1 MELRTFGAAVL
12 AAGCLL
18 AAGCGSDSNDAGDSA
33 TAAGNP
39 GSANSGKKYDVGI
52 VAFAAADQTSSQAI
66 AGYKAEASRLGY
78 KVTVVDPQGSV
89 DKAVGAMQDL
99 VQKRVDLMMVT
110 VFPSTSLTAGL
121 RAAKAAGIPVVS
133 LSGGI
138 ADGVQVNYDSGVQAG
153 KKLADQMVQETGGK
167 GDLLALG
174 YRSGL
179 PCIGREKSLDA
190 AIGSTSINKTRNE
203 VPIPG
208 QVEAST
214 QFTQAFLAKHK
225 SAGDGLAVWGCF
237 DDPSLGAIAAIKQGD
252 RKDVKV
258 YGINGQ
264 PAALKAIQ
272 DKAMNATVWL
282 DVTGA
287 GTEIAKNTGKYVEAG
302 VDAKPFDTPVPDELV
317 TQENVDQF
325 LADHPDALKGL

>member
-1 MELRTFGAAVL
+1 MELRKFGAAVV

-18 AAGCGSDSNDAGDSA
+18 VAVGCGSDSDDSA
-33 TAAGNP
+33 
-39 GSANSGKKYDVGI
+39 SATPSGGGSGKSYNVGI

-66 AGYKAEASRLGY
+66 AGYKARASQLGY
-78 KVTVVDPQGSV
+78 EVTVVDPQGST

-99 VQKRVDLMMVT
+99 VQKRVDLMLVT

-138 ADGVQVNYDSGVQAG
+138 ADGVQVNYDSGLQAG
-153 KKLADQMVQETGGK
+153 KKVADQLVKDTGGS

-174 YRSGL
+174 YKSGL

-190 AIGSTSINKTRNE
+190 ALQGTSINKSREE

-214 QFTQAFLAKHK
+214 NFAQAFLAKH
-225 SAGDGLAVWGCF
+225 SSGNVAVWGCF
-237 DDPSLGAIAAIKQGD
+237 DDPSLGAIAAIKQAG

-272 DKAMNATVWL
+272 DGTMDATVWL

-287 GTEIAKNTGKYVEAG
+287 GKQIADNTGKYVDGG
-302 VDAKPFDTPVPDELV
+302 VDAKPVDTPIPDELI
-317 TQENVDQF
+317 TKDNVDQF
-325 LADHPDALKGL
+325 LSSHPDALKGL

>member
-1 MELRTFGAAVL
+1 MELRKFGAAVL
-12 AAGCLL
+12 AVGCLL
-18 AAGCGSDSNDAGDSA
+18 AAGCGSSSDESGGSTTAG
-33 TAAGNP
+33 G
-39 GSANSGKKYDVGI
+39 GSASSGKKYNVGI

-66 AGYKAEASRLGY
+66 AGYKAEADKLGY

-110 VFPSTSLTAGL
+110 VFPSTALTAGL
-121 RAAKAAGIPVVS
+121 RAAKAANIPVVS

-138 ADGVQVNYDSGVQAG
+138 ADGVQVNVDSGIVAG
-153 KKLADQMVQETGGK
+153 KTLADELVKETGGK

-190 AIGSTSINKTRNE
+190 ALGSTSINKTRNE

-225 SAGDGLAVWGCF
+225 DTGEGLTVWGCF
-237 DDPSLGAIAAIKQGD
+237 DDPALGAIAAIKQGG

-258 YGINGQ
+258 FGINGQ
-264 PAALKAIQ
+264 PGALKAIQ
-272 DKAMNATVWL
+272 DKSMNATVWL
-282 DVTGA
+282 DVVKA
-287 GTEIAKNTGKYVEAG
+287 GTQIAQNTAKYVQAG
-302 VDAKPFDTPVPDELV
+302 VDAKPVNTPLPQELV

-325 LADHPDALKGL
+325 LQSHPDALKGL

>member
-1 MELRTFGAAVL
+1 MVLRRFGAAVL
-12 AAGCLL
+12 AVGCLL
-18 AAGCGSDSNDAGDSA
+18 AATGCGSDSDDSA
-33 TAAGNP
+33 SATPAS
-39 GSANSGKKYDVGI
+39 GSGDSGKKYDVGI

-66 AGYKAEASRLGY
+66 AGYKAEAAKLGY
-78 KVTVVDPQGSV
+78 DVTVVDPQGSV

-99 VQKRVDLMMVT
+99 VQKRVDLLMVT
-110 VFPSTSLTAGL
+110 VFPSTALTAGL

-133 LSGGI
+133 LSGGL

-153 KKLADQMVQETGGK
+153 KKLADELVKETGGS

-174 YRSGL
+174 YKSGL

-190 AIGSTSINKTRNE
+190 ALGSTSIDKSRQE

-214 QFTQAFLAKHK
+214 NFTQAFLAKHK
-225 SAGDGLAVWGCF
+225 SGGIVWGCF
-237 DDPSLGAIAAIKQGD
+237 DDPSLGAIAAIKQAG

-272 DKAMNATVWL
+272 DKTMNATVWL

-287 GTEIAKNTGKYVEAG
+287 GTEIAKNTAKYVAAG

>member
-1 MELRTFGAAVL
+1 MELRKFGAAVL
-12 AAGCLL
+12 AVGCLV
-18 AAGCGSDSNDAGDSA
+18 AAGCGSGSDGDSA
-33 TAAGNP
+33 TAAGG
-39 GSANSGKKYDVGI
+39 GSGSSGKKYNIGI

-66 AGYKAEASRLGY
+66 AGYKAEAAKLGY

-110 VFPSTSLTAGL
+110 VFPSTALTAGL
-121 RAAKAAGIPVVS
+121 RAAKAANIPVVS
-133 LSGGI
+133 LSGGL
-138 ADGVQVNYDSGVQAG
+138 ADGVQVNYDSGVAAG
-153 KKLADQMVQETGGK
+153 KKLADELVKETGGK

-190 AIGSTSINKTRNE
+190 ALGATSIAKTRNE

-225 SAGDGLAVWGCF
+225 AAGEGLAVWGCF
-237 DDPSLGAIAAIKQGD
+237 DDPSLGAIAAIKQAG

-287 GTEIAKNTGKYVEAG
+287 GTEIAKNTAKYIDAG
-302 VDAKPFDTPVPDELV
+302 VDAKPVDTPVPDELV

-325 LADHPDALKGL
+325 LKDHPDALKGL

>member
-12 AAGCLL
+12 AVGCLL
-18 AAGCGSDSNDAGDSA
+18 AAGCGSDSNDSGGSA
-33 TAAGNP
+33 TAAGNSS
-39 GSANSGKKYDVGI
+39 GNSGKKYNIGI

-66 AGYKAEASRLGY
+66 AGYKAEAAKLGY

-133 LSGGI
+133 LSGGL
-138 ADGVQVNYDSGVQAG
+138 ADGVQVNYDSGVAAG
-153 KKLADQMVQETGGK
+153 KELADELVKETGGT

-190 AIGSTSINKTRNE
+190 AIGSTSIKKTRDE

-225 SAGDGLAVWGCF
+225 SGGGIVWGCF
-237 DDPSLGAIAAIKQGD
+237 DDPSLGAIAAIKQAG
-252 RKDVKV
+252 RKDIKV

-272 DKAMNATVWL
+272 DKTMNATVWL

-302 VDAKPFDTPVPDELV
+302 VDAKPVDTPVPDELV
-317 TQENVDQF
+317 TQENVDRF

>member
-1 MELRTFGAAVL
+1 MELRKFGAAVL
-12 AAGCLL
+12 AVGCLV
-18 AAGCGSDSNDAGDSA
+18 AAGCGSSSDDDSSKA
-33 TAAGNP
+33 TASG
-39 GSANSGKKYDVGI
+39 GSSSSGKKYNVGI

-66 AGYKAEASRLGY
+66 AGYKAEAAKLGY

-121 RAAKAAGIPVVS
+121 RAAKAANIPVVS
-133 LSGGI
+133 LSGGL
-138 ADGVQVNYDSGVQAG
+138 ADGVQVNYDSGVAAG
-153 KKLADQMVQETGGK
+153 KPVADELMKDTGGQ

-179 PCIGREKSLDA
+179 PCIGREQSLDA
-190 AIGSTSINKTRNE
+190 AIKGSGIKKTRNE

-225 SAGDGLAVWGCF
+225 SGTLSVWGCF
-237 DDPSLGAIAAIKQGD
+237 DDPSVGAIAAIKQAG
-252 RKDVKV
+252 RKDIKV
-258 YGINGQ
+258 YGVNGQ
-264 PAALKAIQ
+264 PNALKAIQ
-272 DKAMNATVWL
+272 DKDMTATVWL

-287 GTEIAKNTGKYVEAG
+287 GTEIAKNTDKYVKAG
-302 VDAKPFDTPVPDELV
+302 VGAKAVDTPVPYELV
-317 TQENVDQF
+317 NQANVDKF

>member
-1 MELRTFGAAVL
+1 MELRKFGAAVV

-18 AAGCGSDSNDAGDSA
+18 VAAGCGSDSNDSASA
-33 TAAGNP
+33 TPAGG
-39 GSANSGKKYDVGI
+39 GSGNSGKKYNVGI

-66 AGYKAEASRLGY
+66 AGYKARAAELGY

-110 VFPSTSLTAGL
+110 VFPSTALTAGL

-133 LSGGI
+133 LSGGL
-138 ADGVQVNYDSGVQAG
+138 ADGVQVNYDSGVAAG
-153 KKLADQMVQETGGK
+153 KKLADELVEETGGS

-174 YRSGL
+174 YKSGL

-190 AIGSTSINKTRNE
+190 ALGSTSINKTRQE

-225 SAGDGLAVWGCF
+225 SGGIVWGCF
-237 DDPSLGAIAAIKQGD
+237 DDPSLGAIAAIKQAG
-252 RKDVKV
+252 RKDIKV

-287 GTEIAKNTGKYVEAG
+287 GKEIADNTAKYVDAG
-302 VDAKPFDTPVPDELV
+302 VDAKPVDTPVPDELV
-317 TQENVDQF
+317 TQDNVDAF
-325 LADHPDALKGL
+325 LKAHPDALKGL

>member
-1 MELRTFGAAVL
+1 MELRKLGVAVL
-12 AAGCLL
+12 AAACLL
-18 AAGCGSDSNDAGDSA
+18 AAGCGSDSDDSDSSA
-33 TAAGNP
+33 TAAG
-39 GSANSGKKYDVGI
+39 GSANSGKKYNIGI

-66 AGYKAEASRLGY
+66 AGYKAEAARLGY

-121 RAAKAAGIPVVS
+121 RAAKAANIPVVS

-138 ADGVQVNYDSGVQAG
+138 ADGVQVNYDSGVAAG
-153 KKLADQMVQETGGK
+153 KKLADQLVTETGGK

-179 PCIGREKSLDA
+179 PCIGREKSLDGA
-190 AIGSTSINKTRNE
+190 LGATSIKKTRNE

-225 SAGDGLAVWGCF
+225 ASGEGLAVWGCF
-237 DDPSLGAIAAIKQGD
+237 DDPSLGAIAAIKQAG
-252 RKDVKV
+252 RKDIKV

-272 DKAMNATVWL
+272 DKTMNATVWL

-287 GTEIAKNTGKYVEAG
+287 GTEIAKNTAKYVDAG
-302 VDAKPFDTPVPDELV
+302 VDAKPVDTPVPDELV

>member
-1 MELRTFGAAVL
+1 MELRKLGAAVL
-12 AAGCLL
+12 AVGCLL

-33 TAAGNP
+33 TAAGTSS
-39 GSANSGKKYDVGI
+39 GSSGKKYDVGI

-66 AGYKAEASRLGY
+66 AGYKAEAAKLGY
-78 KVTVVDPQGSV
+78 DVTVVDPQGSV

-99 VQKRVDLMMVT
+99 VQKRVDMMMVT
-110 VFPSTSLTAGL
+110 VFPSTALTAGL

-133 LSGGI
+133 LSGGL
-138 ADGVQVNYDSGVQAG
+138 ADGVQVNYDSGVAAG
-153 KKLADQMVQETGGK
+153 KELADELVKETGGT

-190 AIGSTSINKTRNE
+190 AIAPTSIKKTRNE

-225 SAGDGLAVWGCF
+225 SGGIVWGCF
-237 DDPSLGAIAAIKQGD
+237 DDPALGAIAAIKQAG
-252 RKDVKV
+252 RKNVKV

-302 VDAKPFDTPVPDELV
+302 VDAKQVDTPVPDELV

>member
-1 MELRTFGAAVL
+1 MELRRFGAAVL
-12 AAGCLL
+12 AVGCLL
-18 AAGCGSDSNDAGDSA
+18 AAGCGGDSNGSSA
-33 TAAGNP
+33 SG
-39 GSANSGKKYDVGI
+39 GSAKKYDIGI

-66 AGYKAEASRLGY
+66 SGYKDEAKRLGY
-78 KVTVVDPQGSV
+78 DVTVVDPQGSV

-99 VQKRVDLMMVT
+99 VQKRVDLMLVT

-133 LSGGI
+133 LSGGL
-138 ADGVQVNYDSGVQAG
+138 ADGVQVNYDSGIAAG
-153 KKLADQMVQETGGK
+153 KAVADDLVKETGGK

-190 AIGSTSINKTRNE
+190 ALQSSSITKSRNE

-225 SAGDGLAVWGCF
+225 AAGDGLAVWGCF
-237 DDPSLGAIAAIKQGD
+237 DDPSLGAIAAIKEAG
-252 RKDVKV
+252 RKDIKV
-258 YGINGQ
+258 FGINGQ

-272 DKAMNATVWL
+272 SGDMNATVYL
-282 DVTGA
+282 KVTEA
-287 GTEIAKNTGKYVEAG
+287 GREIARNTAKYVEAG
-302 VDAKPFDTPVPDELV
+302 VDAKPVDTPVPYELV
-317 TQENVDQF
+317 NRDNVDQF
-325 LADHPDALKGL
+325 LKDNPSALKGL

>member
-12 AAGCLL
+12 AVGCLL
-18 AAGCGSDSNDAGDSA
+18 AAGCGSSSDNSSGSSA
-33 TAAGNP
+33 TAATG
-39 GSANSGKKYDVGI
+39 GSAKKYNVGI

-66 AGYKAEASRLGY
+66 KGYQDEAKKLGY

-110 VFPSTSLTAGL
+110 VFPSTALTAGL
-121 RAAKAAGIPVVS
+121 RAAKAAKIPVVS
-133 LSGGI
+133 LSGGL
-138 ADGVQVNYDSGVQAG
+138 ADGVQVNYDSGVVAG
-153 KKLADQMVQETGGK
+153 KAVADDLVKETAGK
-167 GDLLALG
+167 GDILALG

-190 AIGSTSINKTRNE
+190 ALQATSMTKTRNE

-225 SAGDGLAVWGCF
+225 DTGAGLAVWGCF
-237 DDPSLGAIAAIKQGD
+237 DDPSLGAISAIKQAG
-252 RKDVKV
+252 RKDIKV
-258 YGINGQ
+258 FGINGQ

-272 DKAMNATVWL
+272 SKDMNATVWL
-282 DVTGA
+282 NVTGA
-287 GTEIAKNTGKYVEAG
+287 GQEIAKNTAKYVQGG
-302 VDAKPFDTPVPDELV
+302 VDAKPVDTPVPYELV
-317 TQENVDQF
+317 NQDNVDQF
-325 LADHPDALKGL
+325 LQDHPDALKGL

>member
-1 MELRTFGAAVL
+1 MELRKFGAAVV

-18 AAGCGSDSNDAGDSA
+18 VAAGCGGDSNDSAA
-33 TAAGNP
+33 TAS
-39 GSANSGKKYDVGI
+39 GSGGSGSSGSSGKKYNVGI

-66 AGYKAEASRLGY
+66 AGYKARAAELGY

-110 VFPSTSLTAGL
+110 VFPSTALTAGL

-133 LSGGI
+133 LSGGL
-138 ADGVQVNYDSGVQAG
+138 ADGVQVNYDSGIAAG
-153 KKLADQMVQETGGK
+153 KKLADELVKETGGS

-174 YRSGL
+174 YKSGL

-190 AIGSTSINKTRNE
+190 ALQGTSIAKSRQE

-225 SAGDGLAVWGCF
+225 SGGIVWGCF
-237 DDPSLGAIAAIKQGD
+237 DDPSLGAIAAIKQAG

-287 GTEIAKNTGKYVEAG
+287 GKEIADNTAKYVDAG
-302 VDAKPFDTPVPDELV
+302 VDAKPVDTPVPDELV
-317 TQENVDQF
+317 TQDNVDAF
-325 LADHPDALKGL
+325 LKAHPDAIKGL

>member
-1 MELRTFGAAVL
+1 MELRKFGAAVL
-12 AAGCLL
+12 AVGCLL
-18 AAGCGSDSNDAGDSA
+18 AAGCGSSSDDNDSAA
-33 TAAGNP
+33 TAAG
-39 GSANSGKKYDVGI
+39 GAADSGKKYNVGI

-66 AGYKAEASRLGY
+66 AGYKAEAAKLGY
-78 KVTVVDPQGSV
+78 EVTVVDPQGSV

-121 RAAKAAGIPVVS
+121 RAAKAADIPVVS
-133 LSGGI
+133 LSGGL
-138 ADGVQVNYDSGVQAG
+138 ADGVQVNYDSGVAAG
-153 KKLADQMVQETGGK
+153 KPVADQIMTDTGGK

-179 PCIGREKSLDA
+179 PCIGREQSLDA
-190 AIGSTSINKTRNE
+190 AIKGSGIKKSREE

-225 SAGDGLAVWGCF
+225 SGGEGLAVWGCF
-237 DDPSLGAIAAIKQGD
+237 DDPSLGAIAAIKQAG

-258 YGINGQ
+258 YGVNGQ

-272 DKAMNATVWL
+272 DKTMNATVWL

-287 GTEIAKNTGKYVEAG
+287 GTEIAKNTDKYVKAG
-302 VDAKPFDTPVPDELV
+302 VDAKAVDTPVPYELV
-317 TQENVDQF
+317 TQENVDTF
-325 LADHPDALKGL
+325 LSDHPDALKGL

>member
-1 MELRTFGAAVL
+1 MQLRKFGAAVL

-18 AAGCGSDSNDAGDSA
+18 AAAGCGGDDSNDSA
-33 TAAGNP
+33 TAAG
-39 GSANSGKKYDVGI
+39 GSTSSSSSSGKKFNVGI

-66 AGYKAEASRLGY
+66 AGYKARAAELGY

-110 VFPSTSLTAGL
+110 VFPSTALTAGL

-133 LSGGI
+133 LSGGL
-138 ADGVQVNYDSGVQAG
+138 ADGVQVNYDSGVAAG
-153 KKLADQMVQETGGK
+153 KKLADELVKETGGS

-174 YRSGL
+174 YKSGL

-190 AIGSTSINKTRNE
+190 AIGSTSINKSREE

-214 QFTQAFLAKHK
+214 NFTQAFLAKHK
-225 SAGDGLAVWGCF
+225 SGGIIWGCF
-237 DDPSLGAIAAIKQGD
+237 DDPSLGAIAAIKQAG

-272 DKAMNATVWL
+272 DKTMNATVWL

-287 GTEIAKNTGKYVEAG
+287 GKEIADNTAKYVDAG
-302 VDAKPFDTPVPDELV
+302 VDAKPVDTPVPDELV

-325 LADHPDALKGL
+325 LSDHPDAIKGL